1 MEVDG
6 EPYVVFRPLGET
18 LGLDFRSQ
26 SRKLAGK
33 SWAGMVKMTI
43 PSGGGL
49 QEMTAINLK
58 TLTMWLATIDENR
71 VNEASRPLVI
81 AYQDEVAEAVKAYW
95 LKEEAP
101 KPQTTESKP
110 QDFSEVIS
118 ESKLQLELLKA
129 TEGLVDPD
137 HPVHRLLLAPS
148 GRS

>member
-1 MEVDG
+1 
-6 EPYVVFRPLGET
+6 
-18 LGLDFRSQ
+18 
-26 SRKLAGK
+26 
-33 SWAGMVKMTI
+33 
-43 PSGGGL
+43 
-49 QEMTAINLK
+49 MTAINLK